1 MKTLKE
7 IILGT
12 KKSSSIDDYLQE
24 KLTVNSQTKIDIY
37 NYHPTDKDLIR
48 LIEKLI
54 KQRGQEADLNDI
66 DTSKITDMSQ
76 LFELSH
82 FNGDISKWNV
92 SNVKTMN
99 SMFKRSKFNGNI
111 SNWDV
116 SNVEDMDGM
125 FAWSNFDCSNGD
137 ISNWEPSKDVTTR
150 NMFIG
155 TPKQKWKNIPKWIE

>member
-1 MKTLKE
+1 MKNLKD
-7 IILGT
+7 II
-12 KKSSSIDDYLQE
+12 IE
-24 KLTVNSQTKIDIY
+24 KLKVNSQTKIDIY
-37 NYHPTDKDLIR
+37 NYHPTDKDLTR
-48 LIEKLI
+48 LIQKLI

-99 SMFKRSKFNGNI
+99 SMFKRSKFNGDI

-125 FAWSNFDCSNGD
+125 FAWSNFDCYNGD
-137 ISNWEPSKDVTTR
+137 ISNWEPSKNVTTR